1 MNPALTIMQLELALN
16 NLHNTM
22 VDEEGKLLLDDDFLE
37 RFDTLIYKLNE
48 TRAIAQKMR
57 VKQAEAVC
65 EADVSLV
72 KQDVDGIPAFLNNN
86 KIGR

>member
-1 MNPALTIMQLELALN
+1 MQLELALN

-22 VDEEGKLLLDDDFLE
+22 VDENGKLTLDDDFLE
-37 RFDTLIYKLNE
+37 RFDELMYKLNE

-57 VKQAEAVC
+57 PKQAEAVC
-65 EADVSLV
+65 EADVSSV
-72 KQDVDGIPAFLNNN
+72 KQEVDGVSAFLNNN

>member
-22 VDEEGKLLLDDDFLE
+22 VDKDGKLVLDDGFLE
-37 RFDTLIYKLNE
+37 RFDDLMYKLNE

-57 VKQAEAVC
+57 PKE
-65 EADVSLV
+65 E
-72 KQDVDGIPAFLNNN
+72 VDGIPAFLNNN